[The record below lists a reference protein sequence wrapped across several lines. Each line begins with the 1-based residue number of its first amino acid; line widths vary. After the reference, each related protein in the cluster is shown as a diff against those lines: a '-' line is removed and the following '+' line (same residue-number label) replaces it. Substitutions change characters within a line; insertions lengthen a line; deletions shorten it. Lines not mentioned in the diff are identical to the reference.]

1 MGASN
6 NKEYDREQEEIIYYV
21 ILACSALS
29 ICGSL
34 FILLLCVIYPKL
46 RRLPFRLILFLA
58 IADLG
63 VSISYILPFY
73 KSNAICQAQGY
84 LESYFSL
91 SSIFWSACISHAI
104 KSTILQ
110 NKNVQQN
117 LKKYLIICFF
127 IPLSSYLVLID
138 IHEYDVSLGWCW
150 IYLDPNASNSIFYRQ
165 LAYRLITY
173 YLPLSF
179 VIIFIILNYISVIS
193 ALKKS
198 KYFFGTNSK
207 ISETMI
213 LKLKLYPLILIISVF
228 PVSILRI
235 SSIWV
240 TPTWYFAMISGGFLS
255 VGGFLNSIV
264 YGLTQDVRNE
274 LKKTFGIKQ
283 PQELKSLT
291 QI

>member
-6 NKEYDREQEEIIYYV
+6 NKEYHPEQEKIIYYA
-21 ILACSALS
+21 ILSCSTLS
-29 ICGSL
+29 ILGSL
-34 FILLLCVIYPKL
+34 FILVLCVMYPKL

-63 VSISYILPFY
+63 VSISYILPSY
-73 KSNAICQAQGY
+73 SSNKICQAQGY

-110 NKNVQQN
+110 NKNVKQN
-117 LKKYLIICFF
+117 LMYYLIICY
-127 IPLSSYLVLID
+127 ITPLLSYLVLID
-138 IHEYDVSLGWCW
+138 IHEYGLALGWCW
-150 IYLDPNASNSIFYRQ
+150 IYLDADASSSIFYRQ
-165 LAYRLITY
+165 LTYRLITY
-173 YLPLSF
+173 YLPLSI
-179 VIIFIILNYISVIS
+179 VIVIIILNYISVIS

-198 KYFFGTNSK
+198 HSFFGTSSS

-228 PVSILRI
+228 PVSLLRI

-255 VGGFLNSIV
+255 LGGFLNSIV
-264 YGLTQDVRNE
+264 YGLTQEVRNE
-274 LKKTFGIKQ
+274 LKKTLGIKQ

-291 QI
+291 NF